1 MWGGIKQTHLRPL
14 QVLQNTA
21 LKRIYNKPKLYST
34 KQLYEETKQLNINAL
49 YILNAIIYLAKEGK
63 INQESREKTIKNVKT
78 RREKNLCIRLQ
89 KTSKKIGEI
98 FFRYIRI
105 KIINELPL
113 AIRIILLN
121 YENYL

>member
-113 AIRIILLN
+113 AIRAIVLN